1 MIFLYI
7 TKQYVWHL
15 CDSTIFLFLRVLLI
29 KKEKK
34 LKMKLCLNHLCKGMN
49 KRLDT
54 LVSLFFQHL
63 AAPTEFVL
71 VFSFLYKMNAN
82 K

>member
-1 MIFLYI
+1 MYAWSF
-7 TKQYVWHL
+7 

-34 LKMKLCLNHLCKGMN
+34 EKMKMSLNHLCKNMN

-54 LVSLFFQHL
+54 LVSVLFPSFCSSN
-63 AAPTEFVL
+63 FYRICVGSVL
-71 VFSFLYKMNAN
+71 IVQNEC
-82 K
+82 